1 MLNKH
6 NLNVA
11 KLAAKDESRYTLTG
25 IRVSPDETM
34 CTDGHQLTRVTTP
47 KVNVDDFPAGEG
59 FTATAKW
66 EPFILDAKA
75 ALTIAKA
82 IPNGST
88 IPILHHAAIGEATNV
103 NGHAQI
109 MVNDLESPQVFT
121 PRKID
126 GQFPDVERVL
136 DGVPEDKADVVVGL
150 GFDVLLPVL
159 REMKRFAGNVR
170 AFKMSIYLPKDG
182 KVVDSGIRL
191 DCENDDGQH
200 WTSVVMPHAI
210 DEPKTS
216 PKPKPAAVAK
226 PATKPKAQVKAE
238 PPAKAVPKPQ
248 PAPKPAAVAA
258 VAAPS
263 ARVSC
268 SAPAPAPK
276 KTSANAEKNNQAV
289 YDAFTEKGIPRE
301 AIRPKEN
308 VLTWGRWRKI
318 GRQGKRGERGVRIEL
333 ARGHTT
339 VFHESQTEQA
349 A

>member
-1 MLNKH
+1 M
-6 NLNVA
+6 
-11 KLAAKDESRYTLTG
+11 
-25 IRVSPDETM
+25 
-34 CTDGHQLTRVTTP
+34 
-47 KVNVDDFPAGEG
+47 
-59 FTATAKW
+59 
-66 EPFILDAKA
+66 
-75 ALTIAKA
+75 
-82 IPNGST
+82 
-88 IPILHHAAIGEATNV
+88 
-103 NGHAQI
+103 
-109 MVNDLESPQVFT
+109 
-121 PRKID
+121 
-126 GQFPDVERVL
+126 
-136 DGVPEDKADVVVGL
+136 PEDKADVVVGI

-258 VAAPS
+258 PS

-268 SAPAPAPK
+268 SAPARRAEENERQCREEQPSGLRRLHRKGYPARSDPPEGK
-276 KTSANAEKNNQAV
+276 CVNVGPLAQ
-289 YDAFTEKGIPRE
+289 D
-301 AIRPKEN
+301 RPP
-308 VLTWGRWRKI
+308 
-318 GRQGKRGERGVRIEL
+318 
-333 ARGHTT
+333 
-339 VFHESQTEQA
+339 SQTRGTRSPGLNWHA
-349 A
+349 ATRLSFMRVKPSKPPD